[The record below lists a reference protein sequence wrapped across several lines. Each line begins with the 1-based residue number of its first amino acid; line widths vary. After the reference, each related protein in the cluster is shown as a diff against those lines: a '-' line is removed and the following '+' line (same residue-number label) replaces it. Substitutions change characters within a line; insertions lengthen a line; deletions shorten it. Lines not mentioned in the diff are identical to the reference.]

1 MNALHERHGADSS
14 HASTDTGTRRVEA
27 PTWMDVLASELDH
40 RIALLIDAMREGGVN
55 PALKHLV
62 VTDSEVDHL
71 LQRRATANNT
81 FYAGSLLA
89 VMVDDIDARAKIDT
103 LRRAFDLAAFELE
116 SILTCLAPE
125 IDRRFDRLFAY
136 VNDDMTKPRPTID
149 SLLRLLAAPYEHMP
163 LQRHFLQ
170 DSPLFR
176 LGILVCEDRRPPRSG
191 TFRVADGVTRF
202 LLGYGGS
209 DERIARLLADHEVPP
224 LARALWN
231 ARAAIAPLAA
241 ELADI
246 LRRGTES
253 PAPDSSDSH
262 DDDVGADADAN
273 AVSGAGGV
281 VINLIAR
288 NGSGRGHAID
298 IACRAM
304 RTERLELDARKFKS
318 HIGELGESII
328 AVLRDA
334 HLHRQVVVVHCAEV
348 LLSEPEVQHEFC
360 HAIRHWLRGFG
371 GKVVLC
377 SEESLPCPLWFQT
390 ATSVELR
397 LPPIAIGDRE
407 AAWAL
412 AIARTIRCT
421 PETAISLAKPLAA
434 KFRLTEGEI
443 AIAMGQAKAPLRRA
457 GAADQKA
464 RILHEVIGRSAAPRL
479 HRLTDA
485 VATRHSLGDLVLS
498 EDRMELIDDIVRRV
512 RHRRT
517 VLEDWSFDDLSPRGR
532 GLVALFH
539 GASGT
544 GKTMAADAVAHTLR
558 MRMFRIDLAGV
569 VSKYIGETEKNLRT
583 IFDEADRMDS
593 VLFFDE
599 ADALFGKRSEVKDA
613 HDRYANIEI
622 NYLLQRVENFSGIAI
637 LATNKRDH
645 LDEAFLRRIHVSIEF
660 PMPQMPERLRLW
672 KRSFPANAP
681 LADDIDWDFLAR
693 RFEFA
698 GGTIRNAALSAAY
711 LAADAGEGGGVR
723 EIGAPK
729 IGMREIVNAVRIEI
743 VKAGRRMPIGEFGR
757 YAGYLLNN
765 GSNTGTPLDHRPD
778 GLIFT

>member
-1 MNALHERHGADSS
+1 MNALHNADWV
-14 HASTDTGTRRVEA
+14 HASADTGTSRAEA
-27 PTWMDVLASELDH
+27 PTWMDALVAELDR
-40 RIALLIDAMREGGVN
+40 RIALLIDAMREGGAN
-55 PALKHLV
+55 PTLKHLV
-62 VTDSEVDHL
+62 VTDAEVDHL
-71 LQRRATANNT
+71 LQARPA
-81 FYAGSLLA
+81 
-89 VMVDDIDARAKIDT
+89 VDDAIRMGRLLDVVLVDPDAHAKSEA
-103 LRRAFDLAAFELE
+103 LSRAFGLSAFELE
-116 SILTCLAPE
+116 AVLACLAPE

-136 VNDDMTKPRPTID
+136 VNDDLTKPRPTID
-149 SLLRLLAAPYEHMP
+149 CLLRLLAAPYEHMP

-176 LGILVCEDRRPPRSG
+176 LGILMCEDRRPPRSG
-191 TFRVADGVTRF
+191 IFRVADGVTRF

-209 DERIARLLADHEVPP
+209 DERIARLQADREVPP

-246 LRRGTES
+246 LRSGAE
-253 PAPDSSDSH
+253 PLAPDSSDCH
-262 DDDVGADADAN
+262 DDDVGGGIAAD
-273 AVSGAGGV
+273 GGGIV
-281 VINLIAR
+281 VNLIGR
-288 NGSGRGHAID
+288 HGSGRAHAID
-298 IACRAM
+298 IACRAA
-304 RTERLELDARKFKS
+304 RIGPLELDARKFKA
-318 HIGELGESII
+318 HVGELGESIV
-328 AVLRDA
+328 AALRDA
-334 HLHRQVVVVHCAEV
+334 HLHRQVVVIHHADVF
-348 LLSEPEVQHEFC
+348 LSEPEVQHEC
-360 HAIRHWLRGFG
+360 SYAIRQWLRGFG
-371 GKVVLC
+371 GRVVLC
-377 SEESLPCPLWFQT
+377 SEERLPCPLWFQT
-390 ATSVELR
+390 AATVELQ
-397 LPPIAIGDRE
+397 LPPLAIVERE

-412 AIARTIRCT
+412 AIARTIRC
-421 PETAISLAKPLAA
+421 PSETAMLLAKPLAA

-443 AIAMGQAKAPLRRA
+443 AIAMGQAKAPLMRT
-457 GAADQKA
+457 GAADEQA

-485 VATRHSLGDLVLS
+485 VATRHSIDDLVLS

-517 VLEDWSFDDLSPRGR
+517 VLEDWSFDDLSPRGK

-711 LAADAGEGGGVR
+711 LAADIGEGGCVR
-723 EIGAPK
+723 ETGVPK

-743 VKAGRRMPIGEFGR
+743 VKAGRRMPSGEFGR
-757 YAGYLLNN
+757 YSGHLLK
-765 GSNTGTPLDHRPD
+765 SGTEKGAAPDTRPEAP
-778 GLIFT
+778 IVT